1 MHEQAT
7 RRHLAH
13 STGSTT
19 RRRSLRQ
26 LTIMLAVA
34 LATALTACGGPSDSG
49 LSTSVVP
56 PDTVEQSSSETA
68 PYDEEQYSDEADTGS
83 DSQETQISGHAYD
96 NQGNP
101 LAGVKIY
108 IYILPRTI
116 GSLYR
121 TETGADGSYAYPVPG
136 GVYLVQ
142 AQIDDPDPNLIMDLE
157 PQQTNE
163 EGVAAFSVPPSPV
176 VDFQLP

>member
-7 RRHLAH
+7 RTHQAH
-13 STGSTT
+13 RTGSTT
-19 RRRSLRQ
+19 RRRSLRR
-26 LTIMLAVA
+26 LTIVVAVL
-34 LATALTACGGPSDSG
+34 LATALTACGGPSDSDPSASG
-49 LSTSVVP
+49 TP
-56 PDTVEQSSSETA
+56 PDTLEQSSSEAA
-68 PYDEEQYSDEADTGS
+68 PYDQGQYSDEAGTGS
-83 DSQETQISGHAYD
+83 ESHETQISGHAYD
-96 NQGNP
+96 SQGNL

-108 IYILPRTI
+108 IYILPRSP

-121 TETGADGSYAYPVPG
+121 TETGADGSYSYPVPE

-142 AQIDDPDPNLIMDLE
+142 AQIDDPDPNLIVDLE

-176 VDFQLP
+176 VDFWLP

>member
-7 RRHLAH
+7 RRHPTH
-13 STGSTT
+13 
-19 RRRSLRQ
+19 RWSLRR

-34 LATALTACGGPSDSG
+34 LATALSACSGPSDSG
-49 LSTSVVP
+49 PSMPVTP
-56 PDTVEQSSSETA
+56 PDTVAQSRSETA
-68 PYDEEQYSDEADTGS
+68 PYDEGQYSDEVDTGS
-83 DSQETQISGHAYD
+83 ESQETQISGHAYD
-96 NQGNP
+96 SEGNP
-101 LAGVKIY
+101 LAGVRIY
-108 IYILPRTI
+108 IYILPRSY

-121 TETGADGSYAYPVPG
+121 TETGADGSYAYPVPD

-142 AQIDDPDPNLIMDLE
+142 AQIDDPDPNLIVDLE

-176 VDFQLP
+176 VDFRVP